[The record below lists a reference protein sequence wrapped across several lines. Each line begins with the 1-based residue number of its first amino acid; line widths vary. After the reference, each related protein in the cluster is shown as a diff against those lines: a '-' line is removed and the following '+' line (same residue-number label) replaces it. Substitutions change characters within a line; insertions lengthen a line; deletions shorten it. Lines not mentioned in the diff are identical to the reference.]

1 MARILI
7 VGGGCR
13 GRALAA
19 GAVAGGDAVRV
30 TTRTER
36 GRAAI
41 EASGA
46 ECYLGDPDRLATMRA
61 SLDGA
66 TVLCWLMG
74 GASGGEEQLAAL
86 HSTRLE
92 FFLTQA
98 IDTTVRGVVYERS
111 GEPAAL
117 LAAGAERA
125 RAILERNAIPAAYL
139 DAPLHDRA
147 AWLAQAQAAVDGL
160 LGRS

>member
-19 GAVAGGDAVRV
+19 SSIAAGDAVRV

-41 EASGA
+41 EATGA
-46 ECYLGDPDRLATMRA
+46 ECYIGDPDRLATMRA
-61 SLDGA
+61 SLDRA

-74 GASGGEEQLAAL
+74 CATGGEEQLEAL

-117 LAAGAERA
+117 LADGARRA
-125 RAILERNAIPAAYL
+125 QAILERNLIPAAYL
-139 DAPLHDRA
+139 HAQLGESA
-147 AWLAQAQAAVDGL
+147 AWLAEATAAVDGL

>member
-13 GRALAA
+13 GRSLARSA
-19 GAVAGGDAVRV
+19 HEAGDAVRV
-30 TTRTER
+30 TTRTEQR
-36 GRAAI
+36 RAEI
-41 EASGA
+41 EATGA
-46 ECYLGDPDRLATMRA
+46 ECYVGDPDRLATMRA

-74 GASGGEEQLAAL
+74 SAHGTEEQLAAL

-98 IDTTVRGVVYERS
+98 IDTTVRGVVYECAGARRD
-111 GEPAAL
+111 L
-117 LAAGAERA
+117 LADGATRA

-139 DAPLHDRA
+139 DAPPAEHA
-147 AWLAQAQAAVDGL
+147 VWLAGARAAVDGL
-160 LGRS
+160 LGRG